1 MNKVIIEAP
10 YIQGNKLCSKIKTE
24 IEYTMWF
31 EVEEEYIKYLCY
43 EKADAFLVAILPYAM
58 KHELDIDVKSKIS
71 SRLFYQLN
79 TCLLPLLCEYFKKR
93 KIKINALTDS
103 SILNNENAVGTGVS
117 MGIDSFYSILKNESL
132 QTKEFNLTHLT
143 FFNAGASGRFGGEKA
158 RDLYNTRKEHARKF
172 ANANGF
178 KFVCVDSNMNEFL
191 MMSHVATHTF
201 RSIACVLAIQKLF
214 SKYYYASLGKKF
226 DATELN
232 EDPGY
237 YDILLLQCLS
247 NENLQLYSDGVGV
260 SRLEKV
266 KEIVKYP
273 ITYKWLNV
281 CIGEEKNC
289 GHCPK
294 CIRTLLALESIG
306 KLDKYRDVFDLKDFA
321 KNRTKFLGYMIEQ
334 KSSNIFFKEIYDEYK
349 KNNIKIPLAS
359 YFIGFFGNLKKK
371 FKQCLKTILPKKLVN
386 KIRKRNE
393 SEIIDEWW

>member
-1 MNKVIIEAP
+1 MNKIIIKEP
-10 YIQGNKLCSKIKTE
+10 YIQENKLCSE
-24 IEYTMWF
+24 IETETEYNMWF
-31 EVEEEYIKYLCY
+31 EVEEENVKYLCC
-43 EKADAFLVAILPYAM
+43 EKADAFLVAILPYAI
-58 KHELDIDVKSKIS
+58 KHELDIEVEAKIS
-71 SRLFYQLN
+71 AKLYYQLN

-93 KIKINALTDS
+93 TIKINADTDNN
-103 SILNNENAVGTGVS
+103 ILNNENAVGTGIS
-117 MGIDSFYSILKNESL
+117 MGIDSLYSILKNSNL
-132 QTKEFNLTHLT
+132 KTKEFNVTHLT

-158 RDLYNTRKEHARKF
+158 RNLYNIRKEQARRF
-172 ANANGF
+172 SAENGL

-201 RSIACVLAIQKLF
+201 RSVACVLALQKLF

-226 DATELN
+226 NATEIN

-247 NENLQLYSDGVGV
+247 NENLQFYSDGVGI

-266 KEIVKYP
+266 KELAKHS

-281 CIGEEKNC
+281 CIGGEKNC

-294 CIRTLLALESIG
+294 CIRTLLELESIG
-306 KLDKYRDVFDLKDFA
+306 VLDKYKNVFNLKDFA

-334 KSSNIFFKEIYDEYK
+334 KPSNIFFKEIYDEYK
-349 KNNIKIPLAS
+349 KNNIKIPIVS
-359 YFIGFFGNLKKK
+359 YFIAFFSNMKKK
-371 FKQCLKTILPKKLVN
+371 IKQILKAIVPKKLIN

-393 SEIIDEWW
+393 SEIVDEWW

>member
-1 MNKVIIEAP
+1 MNKIIIKEP
-10 YIQGNKLCSKIKTE
+10 YIQENKLCSE
-24 IEYTMWF
+24 IETETEYNMWF
-31 EVEEEYIKYLCY
+31 EVEEENVKYLCC
-43 EKADAFLVAILPYAM
+43 EKADAFLVAILPYAI
-58 KHELDIDVKSKIS
+58 KHELDIEVEAKIS
-71 SRLFYQLN
+71 AKLYYQLN

-93 KIKINALTDS
+93 TIKINADTDN
-103 SILNNENAVGTGVS
+103 SILNNENAVGTGIS
-117 MGIDSFYSILKNESL
+117 MGIDSLYSILKNSNL
-132 QTKEFNLTHLT
+132 KTKEFNVTHLT

-158 RDLYNTRKEHARKF
+158 RNLYNIRKEQARRF
-172 ANANGF
+172 SAENGL

-201 RSIACVLAIQKLF
+201 RSVACVLALQKLF

-226 DATELN
+226 NATEIN

-247 NENLQLYSDGVGV
+247 NENLQFYSDGVGI

-266 KEIVKYP
+266 KELAKHS

-281 CIGEEKNC
+281 CIGGEKNC

-294 CIRTLLALESIG
+294 CIRTLLELESIG
-306 KLDKYRDVFDLKDFA
+306 VLDKYKNVFNLKDFA

-334 KSSNIFFKEIYDEYK
+334 KPSNIFFKEIYDEYK
-349 KNNIKIPLAS
+349 KNNIKIPIVS
-359 YFIGFFGNLKKK
+359 YFIAFFSNMKKK
-371 FKQCLKTILPKKLVN
+371 IKQILKAIVPKKLIN

-393 SEIIDEWW
+393 SEIVDEWW